1 MSKTIHEVANLLK
14 ENFENRTSNDGE
26 NFVTCS
32 EGILKEFIREVH
44 DEQLPN
50 NFIYQT
56 IQNCIESVASGRT
69 DIDGILED
77 VTADIYTE
85 DLVKWSSSNLNRISI
100 INDVLCENQIE
111 DFNELLQMAQSREIE
126 EICYATLSF
135 LTSEAENTPANG
147 EYDYE

>member
-1 MSKTIHEVANLLK
+1 MSKTINEVANLLK

-44 DEQLPN
+44 DEQLQD

-56 IQNCIESVASGRT
+56 IQNCIESVADGRT

-111 DFNELLQMAQSREIE
+111 DFNELLQIAQSREIE

-135 LTSEAENTPANG
+135 LTSEAENTPANE

>member
-1 MSKTIHEVANLLK
+1 MSKTINEVANLLK
-14 ENFENRTSNDGE
+14 ENFENRISNDGE

-44 DEQLPN
+44 DEQLPD

-56 IQNCIESVASGRT
+56 IQNCIESVADGRAG
-69 DIDGILED
+69 IAGILED

-85 DLVKWSSSNLNRISI
+85 DLVKWSSTNLNRISI

-111 DFNELLQMAQSREIE
+111 DFNELLQIAQSREIE
-126 EICYATLSF
+126 DICYATLSF
-135 LTSEAENTPANG
+135 LTGEAENTPANE
-147 EYDYE
+147 EYGYE

>member
-1 MSKTIHEVANLLK
+1 MSKTINEVANLLK
-14 ENFENRTSNDGE
+14 ENFENRISNDGE

-44 DEQLPN
+44 DEQLPD

-56 IQNCIESVASGRT
+56 IQNCIESVVDGRT

-111 DFNELLQMAQSREIE
+111 DFNELLQIAQSREIE

>member
-1 MSKTIHEVANLLK
+1 MSKTINEVANLLK

-44 DEQLPN
+44 DEQLPD

-56 IQNCIESVASGRT
+56 IQNCIESVADGRT

-111 DFNELLQMAQSREIE
+111 DFNELLQIAQSREIE

-135 LTSEAENTPANG
+135 LASEAENTPANE